1 MRYDG
6 LRSASTQIAFPI
18 VRPKNMDGLMADAMM
33 VFLWA
38 PLKDGP
44 QMGMHSAKV
53 FLIIQ

>member
-33 VFLWA
+33 VFLTTF
-38 PLKDGP
+38 PTCL
-44 QMGMHSAKV
+44 
-53 FLIIQ
+53 LLL